1 VKKNLKTS
9 MEAMLHSAY
18 EEVKKTM
25 GDSAYEEWKNSK
37 IVDDVLSSLKINLGT
52 EENPYIVM
60 EITPET
66 KKDGAYQS

>member
-1 VKKNLKTS
+1 